1 MRHFLFM
8 VAIITFFA
16 SLLAIPFTQ
25 GEDFAPLGGL
35 AILIGV
41 VTPLSFVASIIVL
54 RALINRKEFGEKKR
68 NLLKILLVLF
78 AYNGTSIWIGSQI
91 FSMENQLLF
100 INPLIMMIFAVV
112 AFIVIVSNWQ
122 TLE

>member
-1 MRHFLFM
+1 M